1 MTIFASMNSRWVE
14 QSTAARLDYS
24 EDWSD
29 LISGNDSILSSE
41 WSDDSN
47 NALVLEGSVIAG
59 TITSVWIS
67 GGVGGKTYRIS
78 NVVTT
83 AQGRRDARYF
93 SLTIKDSA
101 SLEKP
106 MTSALFTRFTAVNQ
120 FKNESLAF
128 LDKSFPV
135 DNLTDDYIWD
145 SLLSA
150 EADASRQLRTFLEPT
165 VVIPEDAPADE
176 VSRLMDSGTKFV
188 QEASYDYEPNAWSGD
203 GWGFMILRKT
213 PVVSIESVIFSYPKP
228 GSNILNV
235 NPDWVRL
242 DHKYGHVRFVPSGP
256 MMAYG
261 PVSFFLMSAIAAGR
275 HIPGMIGV
283 RYIAGLKNAAQD
295 YPDLVTVVKRMA
307 ILRILK
313 NAFLPQSSSISA
325 DGLSQSTS
333 VDVGKWEESIENSL
347 DTLRQSIHGV
357 RFGVF

>member
-14 QSTAARLDYS
+14 QSITARLDYS

-29 LISGNDSILSSE
+29 LISGNDSIQSSD
-41 WSDDSN
+41 WADDSN
-47 NALVLEGSVIAG
+47 NALVLESSLIAG
-59 TITSVWIS
+59 VITSVWIS
-67 GGVGGKTYRIS
+67 GGVAGKTYRIS
-78 NVVTT
+78 NTVNT
-83 AQGRRDARYF
+83 AQGRRDTRYF
-93 SLTIKDSA
+93 SLTIKDA
-101 SLEKP
+101 SVPDKP
-106 MTSALFTRFTAVNQ
+106 LSSALFSRFSAVNQ

-150 EADASRQLRTFLEPT
+150 EADASRRLRTFFEPT

-176 VSRLMDSGTKFV
+176 VARLVASGTKFV

-213 PVVSIESVIFSYPKP
+213 PVVSIDSVIFSYPKP
-228 GSNILNV
+228 NSNILNV
-235 NPDWVRL
+235 NPDWIRL

-275 HIPGMIGV
+275 HIPGMISV
-283 RYIAGLKNAAQD
+283 RYVSGLKNAAQD

-333 VDVGKWEESIENSL
+333 VDVGKWEEGIEQTL
-347 DTLRQSIHGV
+347 DTLNQSIHGI